1 MADRSA
7 PKRHERYL
15 QALESL
21 GKPLAWER
29 RDGFRDAIAQGGLS
43 RYAERW
49 LQQARETAP
58 DPAAEPDLLALEA
71 ACAAYSPASPTER
84 AGMLDAIEAA
94 LRRLFGAAEERQADW
109 RQVARLR
116 DEGLASRARADL
128 RAALDAPLQAL
139 PGVRGRIA
147 QAFAKLEVNTVYDL
161 LTLFPRKHQDRR
173 NPTPVASLANEG
185 VDGILVIVG
194 APPSARKARRVTIV
208 TAPAYDSTGSLVL
221 TWFNQ
226 PWLADKLQRGVRI
239 YASGKVE
246 RFGRDVRM
254 NVDEYEIIGSEP
266 DPLQVGRIVPVYPL
280 TEGLVQPTARRIV
293 SAAVEGYAHG
303 DFDPVPEPVRR
314 KRGLLSHDL
323 ALRSIHF
330 PASEE
335 EHEEA
340 RVSLAYAELLALQVE
355 VSRRKREMTSGVAPI
370 VRPRVSVL
378 EELEGCLPFPLTGA
392 QRRVIKQILRDMATP
407 SPMSRLLH
415 GDVGSGKTVAIMA
428 ALLAVARAGM
438 QAAVMV
444 PTEILAQQHFAS
456 LSQVLL
462 PLGVTIE
469 LLIGGL
475 PAGRKKEARAR
486 IGSGEASV
494 AVGTHALVQEGVEFR
509 SLALGV
515 VDEQHRFGVTH
526 RSRLFQKGDSPH
538 FLVVTA
544 TPIPRTLALTVYGHL
559 EVSVL
564 DELPPGR
571 QPIVTKLAG
580 PKAAYDMVR
589 RELNKGRQAYVIA
602 PLIEKSEALDCQ
614 AAEELARRLAAEDL
628 AGYSV
633 DLLHG
638 RVPPDQRDEVMG
650 AFVRGERQV
659 LVSTTVVEVGV
670 DVPNA
675 TAMVI
680 ENAERFGLAQLHQL
694 RGRVGR
700 GSERS
705 FCALVCGKRT
715 AEARERLNVLC
726 QTNDGFKIAME
737 DLRIR
742 GPGEFFGVRQSGLPD
757 LRIADPLADVAL
769 LELAREDAESVVKAD
784 PELADPSHADLA
796 EEIRRR
802 AARKVGRALLG

>member
-21 GKPLAWER
+21 SKPLAWER

-280 TEGLVQPTARRIV
+280 TEGLAQPTARRIV

-330 PASEE
+330 PA
-335 EHEEA
+335 
-340 RVSLAYAELLALQVE
+340 
-355 VSRRKREMTSGVAPI
+355 
-370 VRPRVSVL
+370 
-378 EELEGCLPFPLTGA
+378 
-392 QRRVIKQILRDMATP
+392 
-407 SPMSRLLH
+407 
-415 GDVGSGKTVAIMA
+415 
-428 ALLAVARAGM
+428 
-438 QAAVMV
+438 
-444 PTEILAQQHFAS
+444 
-456 LSQVLL
+456 
-462 PLGVTIE
+462 
-469 LLIGGL
+469 
-475 PAGRKKEARAR
+475 
-486 IGSGEASV
+486 
-494 AVGTHALVQEGVEFR
+494 
-509 SLALGV
+509 
-515 VDEQHRFGVTH
+515 
-526 RSRLFQKGDSPH
+526 
-538 FLVVTA
+538 
-544 TPIPRTLALTVYGHL
+544 
-559 EVSVL
+559 
-564 DELPPGR
+564 
-571 QPIVTKLAG
+571 
-580 PKAAYDMVR
+580 
-589 RELNKGRQAYVIA
+589 
-602 PLIEKSEALDCQ
+602 
-614 AAEELARRLAAEDL
+614 
-628 AGYSV
+628 
-633 DLLHG
+633 
-638 RVPPDQRDEVMG
+638 
-650 AFVRGERQV
+650 
-659 LVSTTVVEVGV
+659 
-670 DVPNA
+670 
-675 TAMVI
+675 
-680 ENAERFGLAQLHQL
+680 
-694 RGRVGR
+694 
-700 GSERS
+700 
-705 FCALVCGKRT
+705 
-715 AEARERLNVLC
+715 
-726 QTNDGFKIAME
+726 
-737 DLRIR
+737 
-742 GPGEFFGVRQSGLPD
+742 
-757 LRIADPLADVAL
+757 
-769 LELAREDAESVVKAD
+769 
-784 PELADPSHADLA
+784 
-796 EEIRRR
+796 
-802 AARKVGRALLG
+802 